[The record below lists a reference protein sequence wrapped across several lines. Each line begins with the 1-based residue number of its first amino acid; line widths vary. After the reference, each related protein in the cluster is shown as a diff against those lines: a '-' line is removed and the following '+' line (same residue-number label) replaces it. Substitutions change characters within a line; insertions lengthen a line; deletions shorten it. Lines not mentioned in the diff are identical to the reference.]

1 MIWLHLRRS
10 RHTKALKTE
19 YKLPFSKWH
28 LHLKGISFCKNIS
41 LCTRKR
47 KVTECVELVISEKG
61 MDLNLCY
68 QICTFHCSFP
78 GSPTHP
84 TFPTK
89 IAFTFTWKWYL
100 KGWGEQFGGNYSV
113 FLHMSHVNKGV
124 YLLNFL
130 FVFLLL
136 FCFITGM
143 AFSQ

>member
-1 MIWLHLRRS
+1 M
-10 RHTKALKTE
+10 
-19 YKLPFSKWH
+19 
-28 LHLKGISFCKNIS
+28 
-41 LCTRKR
+41 
-47 KVTECVELVISEKG
+47 TECVEPLISEKV

-68 QICTFHCSFP
+68 QIRTFHCSFP
-78 GSPTHP
+78 GSPTHL

-136 FCFITGM
+136 FCFTTGM
-143 AFSQ
+143 LPANKPKKGQEKLFVAPYKPSKVGANDKT